1 MVNPTST
8 PTAQAEP
15 TAAEATST
23 LSPTATPAPQS
34 STSEAEGNGSTEAAE
49 ASLRIVAEKGLGTG
63 VDASLVGTA
72 TLADGR
78 MIVTYNKMPLYYWY
92 EDTKPEDAFGQ
103 GVGSVW
109 YVIRWDGTPV
119 IE

>member
-1 MVNPTST
+1 MVVQGNP
-8 PTAQAEP
+8 
-15 TAAEATST
+15 
-23 LSPTATPAPQS
+23 
-34 STSEAEGNGSTEAAE
+34 
-49 ASLRIVAEKGLGTG
+49 VLGTG